1 MLSVLRGAS
10 PPQSMHAPRTWSQ
23 ARPRAVLTAGPV
35 RVRVHA
41 NREGASVELL
51 FRSGRHRRG
60 PSVVVVAA
68 LVAVLVAGSPF
79 RSLRA
84 FEAVPDT
91 ARAAWVSPDSTE
103 AISGSRDAAGPTPG
117 RPEGPAP
124 GVEAILAAYNARIHD
139 AGERIGSL
147 RVAQE
152 MIEPQEDGS
161 LKRARAVLSYAKGA
175 GMTRDETFSELSYP
189 AGQYTLSSLIGPELD
204 PSEYA
209 VELLGTEDVDGVL
222 CYRLRVEALERDV
235 DHMDGTVWIA
245 ADTFGPVRVTGEVS
259 DPPFPV
265 TRIKLDKRFELGSP
279 GLWLLRMHTGEVEV
293 SLLLTSRQG
302 LRHIFYDDYIVCEDA
317 PENNA
322 RAK

>member
-1 MLSVLRGAS
+1 
-10 PPQSMHAPRTWSQ
+10 MHALQTWSQ
-23 ARPRAVLTAGPV
+23 ARPRAVLTAGAV

-41 NREGASVELL
+41 NREGASVRLL
-51 FRSGRHRRG
+51 FRSDRHRRG
-60 PSVVVVAA
+60 SSVVVVAA
-68 LVAVLVAGSPF
+68 LVAALVAGLPS
-79 RSLRA
+79 RSLRSL
-84 FEAVPDT
+84 EAVPDT
-91 ARAAWVSPDSTE
+91 ARAAWVSPDSTG
-103 AISGSRDAAGPTPG
+103 AISGFGDAAGPTPG
-117 RPEGPAP
+117 RPEGVALAP
-124 GVEAILAAYNARIHD
+124 GVEAILAAYNARIRD

-147 RVAQE
+147 RVDQE

-161 LKRARAVLSYAKGA
+161 LKRARAVLSYEKGA

-189 AGQYTLSSLIGPELD
+189 AGHYTLSSLVGPELD

-209 VELLGTEDVDGVL
+209 VQLLGTEDVDGVL

-317 PENNA
+317 PENDA
-322 RAK
+322 RVK